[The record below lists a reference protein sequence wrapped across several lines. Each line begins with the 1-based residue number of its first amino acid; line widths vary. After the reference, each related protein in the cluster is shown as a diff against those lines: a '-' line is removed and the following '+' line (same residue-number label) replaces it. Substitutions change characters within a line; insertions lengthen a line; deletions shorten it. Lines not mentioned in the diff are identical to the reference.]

1 MRITEG
7 YTYTFEF
14 KNVETGK
21 ISQDDITDYDLKKGN
36 SPLMRAVRKALHL
49 ETEWVPYV
57 GYFPNLVSYK
67 MEVRLVGYYY

>member
-14 KNVETGK
+14 RNVETGE
-21 ISQDDITDYDLKKGN
+21 ITRESVKDYDLNGN
-36 SPLMRAVRKALHL
+36 SPTMRALRKAIDL

-57 GYFPNLVSYK
+57 GNFPNLVNYK
-67 MEVRLVGYYY
+67 REVRLFGYRY